1 MKFQTALRV
10 LYPPQCV
17 SCGERVESDFGLCG
31 PCWRDTP
38 FIEGLCC
45 DSCGVPLPGE
55 SDEAEHCDACR
66 TTARPWSRGRA
77 AFVYRQNGRRLVL
90 ALKRGDRHNI
100 VRPAGIW
107 LARAAQTLLSEN
119 TLIAPVPLHWTRLLK
134 RKFNQSALLGQAL
147 ARRVDAAFCPD
158 LLVRPVRTESLEG
171 KSLDARFS
179 TLGGAISAHP
189 KRRHRMVGQHVLLV
203 DDVMTSGATMAAA
216 AEACLASG
224 ARDVSAL
231 ALARVAKGD

>member
-10 LYPPQCV
+10 LYPSQCV

-66 TTARPWSRGRA
+66 ATSRPWSRGRA
-77 AFVYRQNGRRLVL
+77 AFVYRDNGRRLIL
-90 ALKRGDRHNI
+90 ALKHGDRHDI
-100 VRPAGIW
+100 VQPASIW
-107 LARAAQTLLSEN
+107 LARAAQPLLSEN
-119 TLIAPVPLHWTRLLK
+119 TLIAPIPLHWTRLLK
-134 RKFNQSALLGQAL
+134 RKFNQSALLGRAL
-147 ARRVDAAFCPD
+147 ARRVKAAYCPD
-158 LLVRPVRTESLEG
+158 LLIRRVRTESLGG
-171 KSLDARFS
+171 KSFDARFS
-179 TLGGAISAHP
+179 TLSGAISAHP
-189 KRRHRMVGQHVLLV
+189 KRRHHMVGQHVLLV
-203 DDVMTSGATMAAA
+203 DDVLTSGATMADA
-216 AEACLASG
+216 AEACLAAG

-231 ALARVAKGD
+231 TLARVAKGD